1 MSQTPDPHSAPRPRL
16 WLWGS
21 AAALFMIVILIGVFS
36 QRYSG
41 VISPTLPPPIP
52 QGYSADDAL
61 IQAQEANMRADVALD
76 SIDKILGIIQV
87 MGVVVAIATA
97 VIALAGYRTSR
108 DLNEEMDN
116 LHKLENDIESA
127 LDEVRDVRQLLSQVE
142 SAQQI
147 TERLRSEVGVNLE
160 DLRGLRDELN
170 ANQRQL
176 DEHISN
182 VYKAS
187 GLSQLGQRHIVL
199 GNLGAAAKVF
209 QDVCDLDPTNPI
221 YQYFLGDLHMRL
233 GRVDEGIEHLRIAR
247 QDNYKYPSADASYA
261 YALRLRGDQE
271 KHAIQRERLYYESGE
286 IFLGVYEVDPEL
298 VDISGESVFGALAGL
313 FRRQGRYRDALK
325 WYEHC
330 RKVTP
335 HNSYPVNN
343 LAVLNFYRGNH
354 EEARRYFKQ
363 AAVIAKEKLAA
374 RSSDYWARFDLITAK
389 VATGETFEAL
399 ADDLEHLEDVATNPL
414 EKFLYGLQELRSA
427 TNPPEG
433 VVGVID
439 QVIEKVKTIIASRE
453 NHIN

>member
-1 MSQTPDPHSAPRPRL
+1 MSQRPDPLSSPRPRL

-21 AAALFMIVILIGVFS
+21 TAALLTIVILIGVFS

-41 VISPTLPPPIP
+41 VVPPTLPPPIS

-61 IQAQEANMRADVALD
+61 IQAQEANIRADVALD

-108 DLNEEMDN
+108 DLNEEMDS
-116 LHKLENDIESA
+116 LHKLENDIENA
-127 LDEVRDVRQLLSQVE
+127 LDEVRDVRRLLSQVE
-142 SAQQI
+142 SAQQ
-147 TERLRSEVGVNLE
+147 TTDRLRSEVGVNLA
-160 DLRGLRDELN
+160 DLRGLRDELS
-170 ANQRQL
+170 ANMRSL

-182 VYKAS
+182 VYKAG
-187 GLSQLGQRHIVL
+187 GLSQLGQRQIGL

-221 YQYFLGDLHMRL
+221 YQYFLGDLLMRL
-233 GRVDEGIEHLRIAR
+233 GRVEQGINHLRTAR

-271 KHAIQRERLYYESGE
+271 ENAVQRERLYYESGE

-313 FRRQGRYRDALK
+313 FRRQRRYDDALH

-330 RKVTP
+330 RRVTP
-335 HNSYPVNN
+335 HNSYPINN
-343 LAVLNFYRGNH
+343 LAVLNFFQGNH

-363 AAVIAKEKLAA
+363 VVVIAKEKLTA
-374 RSSDYWARFDLITAK
+374 RSSDYWARFDLITAR
-389 VATGETFEAL
+389 VAMGESFETL
-399 ADDLEHLEDVATNPL
+399 ADDLEKLEDVAANPL
-414 EKFLYGLQELRSA
+414 EKFLYGLQELKTA
-427 TNPPEG
+427 NHPPAG
-433 VVGVID
+433 VVEVID
-439 QVIEKVKTIIASRE
+439 QIVDKVKTIIADRE
-453 NHIN
+453 NHVN